1 MTKILSIFSVGAL
14 LLLSGCASNS
24 SQTGTPDSLNEADTL
39 QLIEK
44 EILEADS
51 IRLDSLHND
60 SIIKAKKDSIAKA
73 RKDSVA
79 VDKD

>member
-39 QLIEK
+39 ELIEK

-60 SIIKAKKDSIAKA
+60 SIIKAEKDSISKA
-73 RKDSVA
+73 RKDSMA
-79 VDKD
+79 TAKN

>member
-51 IRLDSLHND
+51 VRLDSLHND
-60 SIIKAKKDSIAKA
+60 SIAKVEKESISNA

>member
-24 SQTGTPDSLNEADTL
+24 SQRGTPDSLNEADTL

-60 SIIKAKKDSIAKA
+60 SIIKVEKDSISKA
-73 RKDSVA
+73 RKDSMA
-79 VDKD
+79 TAKN

>member
-60 SIIKAKKDSIAKA
+60 SIIKAEKDSIAKA

-79 VDKD
+79 VD